1 MIAERLVLL
10 RKERCLTQRMVASG
24 ANIAERQYQFYEH
37 GQRKPG
43 HDTLIA
49 LADFFGCSI
58 DYLVGR
64 TDNPEVNR

>member
-1 MIAERLVLL
+1 MIAERLILL
-10 RKERCLTQRMVASG
+10 RKERSWTQRTVAAG

-43 HDTLIA
+43 YDTLIV
-49 LADFFGCSI
+49 LADVFGCSI

-64 TDNPEVNR
+64 TGNPEVNR